1 MRTNLRDLPSAVLR
15 QIARQCIVELTER
28 DLLPDT
34 VDVRTNHC
42 GLRRHGVR
50 DKEPAVAV
58 VVVVGWVSTWPGE
71 KPLAPA
77 TRVW

>member
-50 DKEPAVAV
+50 DKEPAV
-58 VVVVGWVSTWPGE
+58 VVVGWVSTWPGE
-71 KPLAPA
+71 KSLAPA
-77 TRVW
+77 ARVW

>member
-1 MRTNLRDLPSAVLR
+1 MRTNLRDLPSAVLM
-15 QIARQCIVELTER
+15 QIARECIVELTER

-34 VDVRTNHC
+34 VDPRTNHC
-42 GLRRHGVR
+42 GRRHGVR
-50 DKEPAVAV
+50 DKEPVVVV

-77 TRVW
+77 ARVW